1 MKRIYW
7 LEAGAIAALLAVGG
21 GMFFR
26 LSSAPPAEVEMAGY
40 ATSLKGRTAGQ
51 RHNAARAAQFLDG
64 KVIPPHAEFSF
75 NKVVRSWAEDTGY
88 VKAPVSYDGE
98 LIKAYG
104 GGVCQ
109 TSTTLYNAALLAGLL
124 ILERHP
130 HVFAPH
136 YVPPG
141 RDAAVAQYNIDLRFR
156 NPYPWPLRIRTEAHG
171 DTLDIRILGAKK
183 PPQTAQVASD
193 ILETI
198 TPQNLTRVAYRSDS
212 HAGSAYLRNP
222 GATGYRVVTY
232 RILSQKGRETTRE
245 RLADDTYQAMNHIVQ
260 VDDIAVQ

>member
-1 MKRIYW
+1 MKSQFW
-7 LEAGAIAALLAVGG
+7 LEAGAVVALLAVGG

-26 LSSAPPAEVEMAGY
+26 LSSAPPPEVEVAGY

-51 RHNAARAAQFLDG
+51 RHNAQRAAEFLNG
-64 KVIPPHAEFSF
+64 KVIPPGAVFSF
-75 NKVVRSWAEDTGY
+75 NKIVRSWAQDTGY

-109 TSTTLYNAALLAGLL
+109 TSTTLYNAALLAGLP

-141 RDAAVAQYNIDLRFR
+141 RDAAVAQYTVDLRFR
-156 NPYPWPLRIRTEAHG
+156 NPYPWPLRIRTEAQG
-171 DTLDIRILGAKK
+171 DMLDIRIYGAKK
-183 PPQTAQVASD
+183 PPQSAQITSD
-193 ILETI
+193 VLETV
-198 TPQNLTRVAYRSDS
+198 TPQNLTRVAYRSDT

-222 GATGYRVVTY
+222 GAVGYRVVTY
-232 RILSQKGRETTRE
+232 RILSHNGNETTRE
-245 RLADDTYQAMNHIVQ
+245 RLGDDTYQAMNHIVQ
-260 VDDIAVQ
+260 VDDIAAQ